1 MTEGDPARR
10 QMMDLAI
17 DEMRLSVRE
26 RGKRSPNPTVG
37 AVIVLRDGRV
47 LAAHRAHLRDGEHA
61 EESLLERIAD
71 RQEDFEGATAYVTL
85 EPCCPG
91 SRSLGKL
98 SCAERLADAR
108 LDTVWIGMMDLNED
122 INGGGVKYLLNRGVA
137 VHPFPDDLRGV
148 IEDEN
153 AGFIESMTAAAAP
166 ANEDRS
172 ASLLR
177 HAFLNAT
184 MDDLDPRALER
195 YKAKL
200 GLVEA
205 DLRAVRQ
212 RLYED
217 GTLDGAGPD
226 AHLTGLG
233 VIALASR
240 PRRFIPQAGLN
251 FLVRGVD
258 VELAPVRLD
267 EPGVLIPDMIDE
279 RLRAAYPDAYERE
292 HGTGTTHERLPFGA
306 IREGVINAIVHRRW
320 DLTAKSRLFVDD
332 KDQRVTIESPGAPT
346 PPVSLEDLERLDA
359 KPWPRNESLVN
370 LFGDLSV
377 VEESNLGM
385 RTFREIVDSGWPRPV
400 YSMSQETLTLVLF
413 RTTEAAQKYQLDG
426 ASWVTDTLRSA
437 WEVIRQR
444 DSISPSEYQRATG
457 LRRTAAF
464 EHLRPFIEH
473 GWLEKDPATGGPTV
487 RYVVRAR

>member
-1 MTEGDPARR
+1 MTEGGPTPRE
-10 QMMDLAI
+10 MMDKAI

-47 LAAHRAHLRDGEHA
+47 LVAHRAHFRDGDHA

-71 RQEDFEGATAYVTL
+71 RREEFEGATAYVTL
-85 EPCCPG
+85 EPCGPG
-91 SRSLGKL
+91 SRSPGKD
-98 SCAERLADAR
+98 SCAERLANAR
-108 LDTVWIGMMDLNED
+108 LEAVWIGMLDPNAK
-122 INGGGVKYLLNRGVA
+122 INGEGAKYLLKRGVA
-137 VHPFPDDLRGV
+137 VHPFPDELRDA

-153 AGFIESMTAAAAP
+153 AGFIESMTSTSAATE
-166 ANEDRS
+166 NRS

-177 HAFLNAT
+177 QAFANGT
-184 MDDLDPRALER
+184 IDDLDQRALDR
-195 YKAKL
+195 YKTKL
-200 GLVEA
+200 DLAEA
-205 DLRAVRQ
+205 DTRAVRQ
-212 RLYED
+212 RLHED
-217 GTLDGAGPD
+217 GVLDGAGPD

-233 VIALASR
+233 VIAMASR

-267 EPGVLIPDMIDE
+267 EPGVLIPDMIDK

-306 IREGVINAIVHRRW
+306 IREGVINAIV
-320 DLTAKSRLFVDD
+320 LAAKSRLFVDD
-332 KDQRVTIESPGAPT
+332 RDQRITIDSPGAPT

-359 KPWPRNESLVN
+359 KPWPRNDSLVN
-370 LFGDLSV
+370 LFGNLSV

-385 RTFREIVDSGWPRPV
+385 RTFREMFDEGWPHPV
-400 YSMSQETLTLVLF
+400 YSMAQETLTLVLF
-413 RTTEAAQKYQLDG
+413 RTSEAAQKHQLDG
-426 ASWVTDTLRSA
+426 ANWVTDTLRTA
-437 WEVIRQR
+437 WEVIRQHK
-444 DSISPSEYQRATG
+444 SISPAEYQKATG

-464 EHLRPFIEH
+464 EHLRPFIDH
-473 GWLEKDPATGGPTV
+473 GWLEKDPTTSGPTIRYIV
-487 RYVVRAR
+487 RLR